1 MTMKAARILIYVLA
15 MSVLFSACKTSKRM
29 QRKAQKG
36 KTEAVKPSDK
46 TGEIVEFVPV
56 TPKPQKPENTQSYKY
71 NWVSYRGPVEVV
83 FDGKK
88 YQCNYFLVNRVDSIL
103 YLNLS
108 MNFLGIEVARL
119 VATPQEVTFVN
130 KLSNEYYKG
139 DYAFV
144 EKYLKTK
151 ADFYTLQAIFN
162 GDEAKLKAYSDFSF
176 SYHPYTNPSDQR
188 KFFDSFN
195 ISMNGGQRK
204 VDAQVKNLKFNTPG
218 TTSIKIPEGF
228 KAMKL

>member
-15 MSVLFSACKTSKRM
+15 ISVLFSACKTSKRM
-29 QRKAQKG
+29 QRKAQKEQ
-36 KTEAVKPSDK
+36 TEVVKPE
-46 TGEIVEFVPV
+46 EIVVPIPEK
-56 TPKPQKPENTQSYKY
+56 PKPSYSY
-71 NWVSYRGPVEVV
+71 NWVSYRGPAEIV

-88 YQCNYFLVNRVDSIL
+88 YQCNYYMVNCIDSVL

-108 MNFLGIEVARL
+108 LNFLGIEVARL
-119 VATPQEVTFVN
+119 VATPKEVIFVN
-130 KLSNEYYKG
+130 KLTSEYYRG
-139 DYAFV
+139 DYSFV

-162 GDEAKLKAYSDFSF
+162 GDEAKLKAYNDFSF
-176 SYHPYTNPSDQR
+176 YYHPYTSEQR
-188 KFFDSFN
+188 PFFDSFS

-218 TTSIKIPEGF
+218 TTSIRIPEGF
-228 KAMKL
+228 KEMKL

>member
-1 MTMKAARILIYVLA
+1 MKAIRIIIYVLA
-15 MSVLFSACKTSKRM
+15 ISVLFSACKTSKRM
-29 QRKAQKG
+29 QRKAQKEQ
-36 KTEAVKPSDK
+36 TETVKPSEK
-46 TGEIVEFVPV
+46 TEDTEVHTPEK
-56 TPKPQKPENTQSYKY
+56 PKPSYSH
-71 NWVSYRGPVEVV
+71 NWVSYRGPVEIV
-83 FDGKK
+83 FDGQK
-88 YQCNYFLVNRVDSIL
+88 YQCNYYMVNRVDSIL

-119 VATPQEVTFVN
+119 VATPKEVIFVN
-130 KLSNEYYKG
+130 KLTSEYYRG
-139 DYAFV
+139 DYSFV

-162 GDEAKLKAYSDFSF
+162 GDEAKLKAYSGFSF
-176 SYHPYTNPSDQR
+176 NYHPYTNPSDQR
-188 KFFDSFN
+188 KFFDNFS

-228 KAMKL
+228 KEMKL